1 MDRDYILIRIETGH
15 SIHVCD
21 PPSTILS
28 HGVSTSEQLFIRATR
43 VRYSSDVSNFIAYLS
58 LFVCFYGFIS
68 RRSILERK
76 KKSIDTS
83 YPAMTSLPLKI
94 AIQRESRIRRIRC
107 FQERRY
113 RSTSFNLQDKKL
125 STVLR
130 GDTLQQAFE
139 NHHCWI
145 LVLTFILLQPNET
158 HTGHFD
164 FVYSS
169 ASPASTASFQKRISN
184 RIRNDDEVKTRGSTI
199 ITNDA
204 PHSTL

>member
-94 AIQRESRIRRIRC
+94 AIQRRI
-107 FQERRY
+107 
-113 RSTSFNLQDKKL
+113 
-125 STVLR
+125 
-130 GDTLQQAFE
+130 E
-139 NHHCWI
+139 N
-145 LVLTFILLQPNET
+145 
-158 HTGHFD
+158 
-164 FVYSS
+164 S
-169 ASPASTASFQKRISN
+169 
-184 RIRNDDEVKTRGSTI
+184 
-199 ITNDA
+199 
-204 PHSTL
+204 